1 MVVFIIILPYS
12 PVMNRTYIND
22 NSQQVESNIEET
34 DSKVS
39 LKKFK
44 KYIKEKESQKLS
56 DKEKRKLKNEKINFI
71 KNSYNTFGVDRTFI
85 EKIYPYTDDPDF
97 WLDEYEIPFKD
108 RANHRQLKIDITK
121 HIINLNNNNWDYVVG
136 MSFTRLRNAMCYM
149 ENDIYVHLYSIGVLG
164 ILLFIFPYFAILC
177 YSLFKMIK
185 DYKNRFTFLNVSLA
199 GSIVLVFF
207 AGIMSGNVFDEWICT
222 LFLGLICGFL
232 IININ
237 QKNKE

>member
-1 MVVFIIILPYS
+1 
-12 PVMNRTYIND
+12 
-22 NSQQVESNIEET
+22 
-34 DSKVS
+34 
-39 LKKFK
+39 
-44 KYIKEKESQKLS
+44 
-56 DKEKRKLKNEKINFI
+56 
-71 KNSYNTFGVDRTFI
+71 
-85 EKIYPYTDDPDF
+85 
-97 WLDEYEIPFKD
+97 
-108 RANHRQLKIDITK
+108 
-121 HIINLNNNNWDYVVG
+121 
-136 MSFTRLRNAMCYM
+136 MSFLTSLSLSFNNLRTKKGRTLLTSFAG
-149 ENDIYVHLYSIGVLG
+149 SIGIIG